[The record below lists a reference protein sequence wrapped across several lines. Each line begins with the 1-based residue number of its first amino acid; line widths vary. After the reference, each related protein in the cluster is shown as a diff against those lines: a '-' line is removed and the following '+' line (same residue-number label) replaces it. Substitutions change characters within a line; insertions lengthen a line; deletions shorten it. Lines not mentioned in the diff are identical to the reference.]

1 MRQSAGKFLAI
12 PLALFVVFLS
22 LYAIWLILDLP
33 PEEVL
38 LPIVH
43 RFFERY
49 GVLTALACGLIEAL
63 LLVGWYFPG
72 TTIIVAGLIL
82 SGADLAQYAAMAG
95 AAAAGLSTGHLINFL
110 VGRHGWYRLLLAFGL
125 KDSLD
130 TAQQWLLKYGLS
142 AIFTTYWQIN
152 LASLTSTAAGIL
164 RFPLVP
170 FVIFSSSATVL
181 WIGFWSTAIYFLGQ
195 AAMTLVGLR
204 LALVVIAL
212 WISVRLLL
220 YARANRVAARTALAT
235 TEAGA
240 LRPGAADHR

>member
-1 MRQSAGKFLAI
+1 
-12 PLALFVVFLS
+12 
-22 LYAIWLILDLP
+22 
-33 PEEVL
+33 
-38 LPIVH
+38 
-43 RFFERY
+43 
-49 GVLTALACGLIEAL
+49 
-63 LLVGWYFPG
+63 
-72 TTIIVAGLIL
+72 
-82 SGADLAQYAAMAG
+82 
-95 AAAAGLSTGHLINFL
+95 
-110 VGRHGWYRLLLAFGL
+110 
-125 KDSLD
+125 
-130 TAQQWLLKYGLS
+130 LS